1 MSKALRR
8 LSYIDVAQAQQ
19 RKQKS
24 STSETVP
31 TPVSNASNPGALN
44 LGASESGSTI
54 ETHVVNQGKEDFCVE
69 QAIAVSDSSFI
80 DDAPNPGAP
89 NLQEQESH
97 VYRAPL
103 PPPRLAISA
112 QDGHTHGEQNL
123 LATLWRLAKPTR
135 SGTARL
141 ITIGERTL
149 AKQVPMSYST
159 VQKNIRSLMNK
170 MAIEVRNEG
179 LNKPKTYLI
188 FDDEEIL
195 SRRQAVGLTHV
206 LRRTNGVWLVNCE

>member
-19 RKQKS
+19 RKQQS
-24 STSETVP
+24 STSETANVP
-31 TPVSNASNPGALN
+31 NSGAPKLGTP
-44 LGASESGSTI
+44 ESAATI
-54 ETHVVNQGKEDFCVE
+54 DTDV
-69 QAIAVSDSSFI
+69 A
-80 DDAPNPGAP
+80 GAP
-89 NLQEQESH
+89 NLGAPDIATVTAESDAILKDESF

-135 SGTARL
+135 NGTARM

-149 AKQVPMSYST
+149 AKQVAMSYST
-159 VQKNIRSLMNK
+159 VQANIRSLINK

-188 FDDEEIL
+188 FNYDEIL
-195 SRRQAVGLTHV
+195 RRRQAAGLTHV
-206 LRRTNGVWLVNCE
+206 VRRTNGVLLVNANSGAPNTGAPLSGVSY